1 MKGMN
6 IRRAGYLGLVGLV
19 LIASLVLSSCAPRP
33 VGATGTEIVE
43 AKDVA
48 GLLGQ
53 ANTVLVDARGLMDYR
68 DGHIPG
74 AVNIPR
80 PDIVVMTPFPAMLAP
95 SEKIAQT
102 MGSRGINNQ
111 TLVVVYDDNQMD
123 AARLWWTLKVYGH
136 DNVKVVSGGIDA
148 LVRAGFELTTTA
160 PTIQPA
166 TFNPGPLRQEMLVEA
181 FEIRSHVNE
190 PRADVVLIDTRSE
203 EEHFNGHIPGSNHME
218 YLVNYFRD
226 KTFRPVNHIRIMYL
240 EQGIDYQKEV
250 WLYCHTSIRAAPT
263 FLALYNAGYRN
274 IRLYDGAW
282 VQWSANPLNPVY
294 VPEVE
299 TMQLRSSDQS

>member
-102 MGSRGINNQ
+102 MGSRGINNPYAVRSNASR
-111 TLVVVYDDNQMD
+111 LVTSHQALIVSLTPCTMP
-123 AARLWWTLKVYGH
+123 LKG
-136 DNVKVVSGGIDA
+136 
-148 LVRAGFELTTTA
+148 R
-160 PTIQPA
+160 
-166 TFNPGPLRQEMLVEA
+166 
-181 FEIRSHVNE
+181 
-190 PRADVVLIDTRSE
+190 
-203 EEHFNGHIPGSNHME
+203 
-218 YLVNYFRD
+218 
-226 KTFRPVNHIRIMYL
+226 
-240 EQGIDYQKEV
+240 
-250 WLYCHTSIRAAPT
+250 
-263 FLALYNAGYRN
+263 
-274 IRLYDGAW
+274 
-282 VQWSANPLNPVY
+282 
-294 VPEVE
+294 
-299 TMQLRSSDQS
+299 